1 MIRLRRGRFADL
13 VSRQLDLFAT
23 DEAALLD
30 EAQQAGKAYTRADR
44 DSSEEAFG
52 DWQLIADGI
61 GERLLDLRETYAAT
75 LDDDAGADYRR
86 AFNRAA
92 ASRLHGFTELLQ

>member
-1 MIRLRRGRFADL
+1 MIRFRRGRFAEL
-13 VSRQLDLFAT
+13 VARQLDLFET
-23 DEAALLD
+23 DEAALLT
-30 EAQQAGKAYTRADR
+30 EAHDAEAAWNRAGR
-44 DSSEEAFG
+44 DQSEEAFG